1 MPHLLMTRCVSTPA
15 SFITSSSR
23 TPKIVPVAPV
33 IPTIIFMGV
42 PLNSEQRLHPGEH
55 DLGEKIKPFGSHQNF
70 THADGRPHKEDRQII
85 HALQIFGIEDTDTG
99 YNG

>member
-42 PLNSEQRLHPGEH
+42 PSNSEQRPVKGNQQQQQHRFDGVQPQTDAKKGFAPEIPLRITHEH
-55 DLGEKIKPFGSHQNF
+55 HG
-70 THADGRPHKEDRQII
+70 GRIR
-85 HALQIFGIEDTDTG
+85 T
-99 YNG
+99 YCSSR